1 MNVTFTKAEA
11 EFIGQLAQLPVTL
24 PLAQVTQAAAIWTSI
39 LKKVEKL
46 TEGNEEKGGENSAAA
61 VAGRQ

>member
-11 EFIGQLAQLPVTL
+11 EFIGQ
-24 PLAQVTQAAAIWTSI
+24 TSI